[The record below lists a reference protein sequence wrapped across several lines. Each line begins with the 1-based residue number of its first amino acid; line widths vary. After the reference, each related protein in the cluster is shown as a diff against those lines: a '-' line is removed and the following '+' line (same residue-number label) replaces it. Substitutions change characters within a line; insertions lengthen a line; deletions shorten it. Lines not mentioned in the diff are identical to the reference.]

1 MNFCITTDSGADL
14 PLSYCKAHDVTVLP
28 LGFTL
33 EGHTYHGTEA
43 MDNKV
48 FYDKLRSGALPTTSA
63 ANPEDTA
70 ALFRTYMEQG
80 KDLLHIAFSSG
91 LSSTSDA
98 AQLAAQLVLE
108 EYPERKILVVDS
120 LCASMGQ
127 GFLVHQA
134 VKLRDA
140 GETLE
145 ATAKKVTDMRLNV
158 VHNFTVDDLE
168 HLHRGGRVSKATAVV
183 GSLMGIKPILHVD
196 DTGHLTAVGKVR
208 GRKASIQA
216 LADRMEQ
223 QMKGFDNPEVF
234 ISHGDCLQD
243 AEALAEMVR
252 SRFGIENI
260 MIGYIGPVIGTHSG
274 PGTLALYF
282 FGSPR

>member
-33 EGHTYHGTEA
+33 EGQTYHGTEA

-63 ANPEDTA
+63 ANLEDTA

-108 EYPERKILVVDS
+108 EYPEQKILVVDS

-140 GETLE
+140 GETLA

-282 FGSPR
+282 FGSSR